1 MVSPLGPILANA
13 FLCYYE
19 KKWLREC
26 PEIFLPN
33 VYKRYVDDIFVT
45 FDCYSQLLK
54 FVDYMNYQHSNL
66 KFTFEVETNNSF
78 SFLDVKI
85 CRENDRFTTSIYRK
99 PTFSG
104 VFTHCDSFIPAF
116 YKHGLVNTLIFRC
129 FKICSSYEKIHNEIV
144 SLKDILKHNS
154 YPKNFIDNCIKNFF
168 DKLYVSKKVYQTAEK
183 KSLLIVLPFLGR
195 LSFETRNRLS
205 SCIKNQLPFCSLKI
219 AYQSKKPFFKFI

>member
-1 MVSPLGPILANA
+1 MSST
-13 FLCYYE
+13 Y
-19 KKWLREC
+19 
-26 PEIFLPN
+26 
-33 VYKRYVDDIFVT
+33 
-45 FDCYSQLLK
+45 
-54 FVDYMNYQHSNL
+54 
-66 KFTFEVETNNSF
+66 F

-99 PTFSG
+99 PAFSG
-104 VFTHCDSFIPAF
+104 VFTHFDSFIPTS

-129 FKICSSYEKIHNEIV
+129 FKICSSYEEIRNEIV

-195 LSFETRNRLS
+195 LSFETGNRLS
-205 SCIKNQLPFCSLKI
+205 SCIKSQLPFCSLKI
-219 AYQSKKPFFKFI
+219 AYQSKNGFQIYLNLKRVFRNTCAHILFINLCVVAAGQLITVKLKDTFL